1 MVTEMVKIPETMYKY
16 CPNCG
21 KHVTMQVKQEK
32 TARRKTGMSAM
43 ARRVKRKRRGYG
55 NKGRYSRRP
64 VTQTKMASKT
74 SKKVDLRLTC
84 PDCSKKWV
92 LSYPRTKRV
101 EMVK

>member
-1 MVTEMVKIPETMYKY
+1 MVKIPEIMNKY

-21 KHVTMQVKQEK
+21 KHQSMKVKQEK
-32 TARRKTGMSAM
+32 SARRKGGFSAM
-43 ARRVKRKRRGYG
+43 SRREKRKRRGYG
-55 NKGRYSRRP
+55 NKGRFSKRP

-84 PDCSKKWV
+84 PECSKKWV

-101 EMVK
+101 EFVK

>member
-1 MVTEMVKIPETMYKY
+1 MVKIPEEMHKY

-21 KHVTMQVKQEK
+21 KHVTMIVKHEK
-32 TARRKTGMSAM
+32 SARRKGGMTAM
-43 ARRVKRKRRGYG
+43 ARREKRTRRGYG
-55 NKGRYSRRP
+55 NQGRFSKRP